1 MKKLLNKNNKGFS
14 LTEVLVAVLV
24 LTMAVVS
31 ASNFLVSMMRSNS
44 MNTSVLQAYYYSV
57 EGLEAFRNMRDTY
70 FMNYLDFCGK
80 GDVENEGVFGVKG
93 GFCEEGNYVVSE
105 NNNYLNDVAFWKLE
119 KVNDNL
125 SDSDDS
131 VGVIGGGMLL
141 PGPDLGE
148 SEVEVPSKTFKR
160 ICEVKEIKNG
170 NGSDDENGDGDG
182 DGDTSDK
189 LEITCTTTY
198 EDNGK
203 TGEVALKTILTDW
216 KE

>member
-1 MKKLLNKNNKGFS
+1 
-14 LTEVLVAVLV
+14 
-24 LTMAVVS
+24 
-31 ASNFLVSMMRSNS
+31 

-70 FMNYLDFCGK
+70 FMNYLDFCGE
-80 GDVENEGVFGVKG
+80 GDGEGNIMIFNKG

-105 NNNYLNDVAFWKLE
+105 NNISLSGEAFWKLE
-119 KVNDNL
+119 KVNNDLKILDKNI
-125 SDSDDS
+125 
-131 VGVIGGGMLL
+131 GVIGEDDRSLSGVG
-141 PGPDLGE
+141 LGE
-148 SEVEVPSKTFKR
+148 SVSEVPLKTFRR
-160 ICEVKEIKNG
+160 ICEVEKIESDNESGDEDDDGNG
-170 NGSDDENGDGDG
+170 N
-182 DGDTSDK
+182 TSDK